1 MDELNMQK
9 PEVPIIIIER
19 DEQPQPKETVAKV
32 VAPSGKRKWL
42 KRFLALVAIGC
53 LMVAVLAVYYFWNY

>member
-19 DEQPQPKETVAKV
+19 DEQPQAKESVTKV
-32 VAPSGKRKWL
+32 VAPSQKQKWL
-42 KRFLALVAIGC
+42 NTGMEISNGLPRQS
-53 LMVAVLAVYYFWNY
+53 